1 MHPGRRHAALVDPV
15 EPIEQ
20 RQRFVRVGSSA
31 DRILEESPRLH
42 RLAAV
47 ERGQAAIQQL
57 LGLALPLGHGAPG
70 TFDVRARPG
79 MAAVEKQRAGPD
91 VDRLFELGRE
101 VVVKAGEQQLLDLG
115 VPIPVRRGIDLART
129 IGRKR
134 L

>member
-1 MHPGRRHAALVDPV
+1 
-15 EPIEQ
+15 
-20 RQRFVRVGSSA
+20 
-31 DRILEESPRLH
+31 
-42 RLAAV
+42 
-47 ERGQAAIQQL
+47 
-57 LGLALPLGHGAPG
+57 
-70 TFDVRARPG
+70 

-115 VPIPVRRGIDLART
+115 VPILVRRGIDLARS